1 MAALLKDAST
11 RRLLV
16 SKSFKFFAPY
26 ELKQEFEKYR
36 EELLKK
42 SKLNE
47 FAFDFTTE
55 FLLKKIELIN
65 LNKYPEAE
73 QKANEIM
80 KEIGPKDAPFLA
92 VGIAL
97 NLVGIWSED
106 THFTKQ
112 TYLAVYSNK
121 ELYQIYASYQNKP
134 D

>member
-11 RRLLV
+11 RRLLI
-16 SKSFKFFAPY
+16 SNSFKFFAPY

-73 QKANEIM
+73 QKANKIMYEIDS
-80 KEIGPKDAPFLA
+80 KDAPFLA

-97 NLVGIWSED
+97 KLSGIWSED

-112 TYLAVYSNK
+112 SVLPVYTNKRLNEIYTSN
-121 ELYQIYASYQNKP
+121 QNKP